1 MLSKINKKKQTHP
14 NSCFSLQLKQL
25 LMKSYQA
32 PASPFDWNANEAVDP
47 EVFRKWW
54 DETQNEKTQDT

>member
-1 MLSKINKKKQTHP
+1 M
-14 NSCFSLQLKQL
+14 FKQL

-47 EVFRKWW
+47 EVFRTNGGMKRK
-54 DETQNEKTQDT
+54 TKNEKTQDT